1 MPQVLLVNPA
11 PRRTRKGKT
20 MARKR
25 KWGSPAQR
33 AAFAKMIAARRGTAR
48 RSRGRRRSNPVAV
61 NPVAAPARRRKW
73 KRPSARAATAA
84 GRTLRFRRPNPVGFD
99 IGRWASDTL
108 LPSVIGGAGAI
119 GADVLLGVL
128 PLPAA
133 LRTGPMRP
141 VVRIGGAIG
150 VGLIA
155 SLVASRRTAELVGA
169 GALTVVM
176 YDVIRGVM
184 RNVTGGRVP
193 GLGVYV
199 DGVGEIAEADAAD
212 AIGYWAAGQQV
223 GEVDAADD
231 GLTVGNVE
239 MLPDEQVGVYV
250 E

>member
-11 PRRTRKGKT
+11 PRRTKAKGKR
-20 MARKR
+20 MARTR
-25 KWGSPAQR
+25 RSPAQR
-33 AAFAKMIAARRGTAR
+33 AAFRKMIAARKA
-48 RSRGRRRSNPVAV
+48 SLAAVKPRRRRAVRSVRAANP
-61 NPVAAPARRRKW
+61 APRRKW
-73 KRPSARAATAA
+73 RKPSAAAATAA
-84 GRTLRFRRPNPVGFD
+84 GRTLRYRRPNPIGFNV
-99 IGRWASDTL
+99 GRWASDTL
-108 LPSVIGGAGAI
+108 LPSAIGGAGAI

-141 VVRIGGAIG
+141 ITRIGGAIG

-176 YDVIRGVM
+176 YDILRGVM
-184 RNVTGGRVP
+184 RTATGGRVP

-199 DGVGEIAEADAAD
+199 DGVGEFDSPE

-223 GEVDAADD
+223 GDAAEDAPEA
-231 GLTVGNVE
+231 LTVGNVE
-239 MLPDEQVGVYV
+239 MIPDEQMGVYV
-250 E
+250 D